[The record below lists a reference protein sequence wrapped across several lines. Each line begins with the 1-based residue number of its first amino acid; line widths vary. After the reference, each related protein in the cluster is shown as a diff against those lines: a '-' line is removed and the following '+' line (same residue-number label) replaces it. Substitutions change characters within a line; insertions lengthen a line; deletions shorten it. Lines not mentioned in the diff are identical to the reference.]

1 MVKYFGERAIGLVA
15 VLFAV
20 SIIVFLLGSLIPGDL
35 ATVLVGQ
42 EGATEEQYQAI
53 RDEFGLNDPLAQQYA
68 RWLGGVVQGD
78 FGTSP
83 ITGRQ
88 VSSDLVR
95 QIPVSLEL
103 TGLGLLVSTLLGV
116 PLGILAAVRAN
127 KATDLFIRGLL
138 LVIFSVPVFVI
149 GVFLVL
155 TGPSWLGS
163 FATSNYVPMSESVT
177 GNLKGMFLPVLTIT
191 VPLAAMTM
199 QMTRASMLEALSEPH
214 ILTAR
219 AKGARPRA
227 ILYIHALK
235 NALQPVVT
243 LLGFQFGILL
253 GGLFVVE
260 EIFSLPGLGRG
271 LLVAIGQRDYPLVM
285 ATTMVFAF
293 FFVVANL
300 VVDFLYPVLDPR
312 QRAAT

>member
-1 MVKYFGERAIGLVA
+1 MAKYFGERAIGLVA

-20 SIIVFLLGSLIPGDL
+20 SVIVFLLGSLIPGDL

-53 RDEFGLNDPLAQQYA
+53 RDEFGLNDPLPEQYV
-68 RWLGGVVQGD
+68 RWLGGVVRGD

-88 VSSDLVR
+88 VSSDLAR
-95 QIPVSLEL
+95 QVPVSLEL
-103 TGLGLLVSTLLGV
+103 TGLGLLASTLLGV

-127 KATDLFIRGLL
+127 KATDLIIRALLL
-138 LVIFSVPVFVI
+138 LVFSVPVFVI

-155 TGPSWLGS
+155 TGPSWLGT
-163 FATSNYVPMSESVT
+163 FATSNYVPLSESVT

-199 QMTRASMLEALSEPH
+199 QMTRASMLEALHEPH

-293 FFVVANL
+293 FFVLANL

-312 QRAAT
+312 QRSAA